1 MTTRQFTYSTA
12 LVGQTGGNPLRTRM
26 KSTMATAALAVGLV
40 GALAPSASAAYTQV
54 KNFSFTDEGVGAE
67 TGRWSA
73 PGNSQSATQDQ
84 CATSNGAQGRVG
96 YDFKIDKSWQ
106 PDQWVAWRD
115 WSCDNGTYWKEFNN
129 APAGSYYMQIANAP
143 HFVHSS
149 GRVVYNW
156 K

>member
-1 MTTRQFTYSTA
+1 M
-12 LVGQTGGNPLRTRM
+12 RTRM
-26 KSTMATAALAVGLV
+26 KSAVVTASLAAGLI
-40 GALAPSASAAYTQV
+40 GALAPNAFAAYTQV

-73 PGNSQSATQDQ
+73 PGNSQAATQDG

-115 WSCDNGTYWKEFNN
+115 WSCDNGTFWKEFNN

-143 HFVHSS
+143 AFIHSS

>member
-1 MTTRQFTYSTA
+1 M
-12 LVGQTGGNPLRTRM
+12 RTRM
-26 KSTMATAALAVGLV
+26 KSAAATAVLAVGLV
-40 GALAPSASAAYTQV
+40 GALAPTATAAYSKA

-73 PGNSQSATQDQ
+73 KGGTQSASQDR

-115 WSCDNGTYWKEFNN
+115 WSCDNGVYWKEFKASDGGN
-129 APAGSYYMQIANAP
+129 YYMQIANAP
-143 HFVHSS
+143 HFVHSA
-149 GRVVYNW
+149 GRVVYN
-156 K
+156 